1 MTAVKDKSK
10 AAADQMNIA
19 AKNAEQAVRCV
30 HGYFLLLSLPNYS
43 DKISLVF
50 NFDFKVLCF

>member
-30 HGYFLLLSLPNYS
+30 HGYLL
-43 DKISLVF
+43 
-50 NFDFKVLCF
+50 

>member
-30 HGYFLLLSLPNYS
+30 TTDYFCESMIIIFSVKLFMLAF
-43 DKISLVF
+43 I
-50 NFDFKVLCF
+50 